1 MKKQNDIFLSQ
12 SSVLTGL
19 RAGLRSGLL
28 VCFGLLA
35 ACADSEVRLSGDR
48 EDVFAS
54 ERTVIVDEAAAAEM
68 AGLGEMVVNEGF
80 GHPGRSAAHDGGH
93 LSVELPLKRLW
104 SARITDTDTEIVALA
119 QPVVANGKV
128 FALGGDAV
136 LSVFDLE
143 TGELLA
149 ELQIDDAEA
158 GLFPGVAGGLAAN
171 ASVVA
176 AHAGRKALT
185 VVDVTTNE
193 VVWAVEHD
201 EPLSGGP
208 TLIGDQGV
216 VVTDIDGST
225 LAYRLNDGVPAWQ
238 AAGLPADTVVLGS
251 GSPAVRDGTVIIAGI
266 GGEVS
271 AHAVNDGGLLW
282 ADSLAT
288 LAPRTP
294 LEELGDILAEP
305 VHDAEAVYVVSQSG
319 LLGAYDPLTGIQLW
333 DQPISSVQTPW
344 VAGDSLFVLTTN
356 SHVVALR
363 KADGAVRWHTALPG
377 SAELGRISATDVT
390 RYVGPIVAAGQVHVI
405 SASGRLYSLNA
416 DTGAEVGTTALG
428 GATNVDPL
436 IVQNTL
442 LVLSRDGRL
451 QAYR

>member
-1 MKKQNDIFLSQ
+1 MKKQSETSLLSEFAGP
-12 SSVLTGL
+12 VR
-19 RAGLRSGLL
+19 RAGLI
-28 VCFGLLA
+28 VCLGLLA
-35 ACADSEVRLSGDR
+35 ACADGEVRLSGER
-48 EDVFAS
+48 EDVFAG
-54 ERTVIVDEAAAAEM
+54 ERILTVDEAASAEM
-68 AGLGEMVVNEGF
+68 AGLGEMDVNDSF
-80 GHPGRSAAHDGGH
+80 GHPGGNAAHNGGH
-93 LSVELPLKRLW
+93 LSVDLPLNRLW
-104 SARITDTDTEIVALA
+104 TARITDPDSEVVMLA
-119 QPVVANGKV
+119 QPVAVKGKV
-128 FALGGDAV
+128 FALGADAV

-158 GLFPGVAGGLAAN
+158 GLFPGVAGGLAASQ
-171 ASVVA
+171 SVVA
-176 AHAGRKALT
+176 VHAGRRTLA
-185 VVDVTTNE
+185 VIDVETNE
-193 VVWAVEHD
+193 LLWSVEHD

-208 TLIGDQGV
+208 TLVGEDGV
-216 VVTDIDGST
+216 IVTDIDGST
-225 LAYRLNDGVPAWQ
+225 LAFRLSDGVAAWQ

-251 GSPAVRDGTVIIAGI
+251 GSPAVRDGMVVIAGI

-271 AHAVNDGGLLW
+271 ANAVSDGGLIW
-282 ADSLAT
+282 TDSLAT

-305 VHDAEAVYVVSQSG
+305 VHDGEAIYVVSQSG
-319 LLGAYDPLTGIQLW
+319 LLGAYDPLTGIQFW
-333 DQPISSVQTPW
+333 EQPVSSVQTPW

-363 KADGAVRWHTALPG
+363 KTDGAVRWHTDLPG

-405 SASGRLYSLNA
+405 SASGRMYSLNA
-416 DTGAEVGTTALG
+416 DTGVQVGTTSLG
-428 GATNVDPL
+428 GAVNVDPL

-442 LVLSRDGRL
+442 LVLGRDGRL